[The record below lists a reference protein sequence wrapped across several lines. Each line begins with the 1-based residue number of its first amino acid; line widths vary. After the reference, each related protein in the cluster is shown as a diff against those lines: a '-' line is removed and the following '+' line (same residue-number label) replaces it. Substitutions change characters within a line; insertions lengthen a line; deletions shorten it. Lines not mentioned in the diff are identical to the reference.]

1 MKYKVGQI
9 FYLVGSE
16 TARVIPFRVVEEIT
30 RTTLEGIEK
39 SFIAEMPD
47 EEKTKVDVSKLKG
60 ATFENIKHVRSH
72 MISNAENAID
82 KMLSSAMKISK
93 HVYGDIE
100 ENIIDTIDTNNI
112 HKKDKELSSKA
123 IPSSK
128 DIKEE
133 DGVQTPLSDD
143 IVKVDIGNGVMANM
157 KVSDLDKM
165 RV

>member
-1 MKYKVGQI
+1 
-9 FYLVGSE
+9 
-16 TARVIPFRVVEEIT
+16 
-30 RTTLEGIEK
+30 
-39 SFIAEMPD
+39 MPD

-60 ATFENIKHVRSH
+60 ATFKNIEQVWVH

-82 KMLSSAMKISK
+82 KMLSSAIKISE
-93 HVYGDIE
+93 HVYGVIE
-100 ENIIDTIDTNNI
+100 NKS
-112 HKKDKELSSKA
+112 HKKNEALDSKTN
-123 IPSSK
+123 PYDK

-133 DGVQTPLSDD
+133 DSVQTPLSDD

>member
-47 EEKTKVDVSKLKG
+47 EEKTKVDVAKLKG
-60 ATFENIKHVRSH
+60 AIFGNIKQVRMH
-72 MISNAENAID
+72 MLTNAEKAID
-82 KMLSSAMKISK
+82 KMLTSAMKITE
-93 HVYGDIE
+93 HVYGTSVAYSSEMRD
-100 ENIIDTIDTNNI
+100 NY
-112 HKKDKELSSKA
+112 ELSEAEDDPTVPELLDSKEDENDMQEA
-123 IPSSK
+123 LKS
-128 DIKEE
+128 DI
-133 DGVQTPLSDD
+133 
-143 IVKVDIGNGVMANM
+143 IKVDIGNGLMATMNTAN
-157 KVSDLDKM
+157 LDKV

>member
-60 ATFENIKHVRSH
+60 ATFENIEHVRAH
-72 MISNAENAID
+72 MIINAQTAID

-100 ENIIDTIDTNNI
+100 ENIVDTIDTNSI
-112 HKKDKELSSKA
+112 YKKDEEFSSKPRA
-123 IPSSK
+123 ADK

-133 DGVQTPLSDD
+133 DSVQTSLGDD

>member
-9 FYLVGSE
+9 FYLVGNE

-47 EEKTKVDVSKLKG
+47 EEKTQVDVRKLKG
-60 ATFENIKHVRSH
+60 EVFSNIKQVRMH
-72 MISNAENAID
+72 MMTNAENAID
-82 KMLSSAMKISK
+82 KMLASSMKIAE
-93 HVYGDIE
+93 HVYGDMCYSENMRDKYDVVLKEDSTIE
-100 ENIIDTIDTNNI
+100 
-112 HKKDKELSSKA
+112 SSKLEE
-123 IPSSK
+123 K
-128 DIKEE
+128 KEE
-133 DGVQTPLSDD
+133 QVDSVQTPLSDD

-157 KVSDLDKM
+157 KVSDLNKV

>member
-47 EEKTKVDVSKLKG
+47 EEKTKVDVAKLKG
-60 ATFENIKHVRSH
+60 AIFGNIKQVRTH
-72 MISNAENAID
+72 MLTNAEKAID
-82 KMLSSAMKISK
+82 KMLASAMKITE
-93 HVYGDIE
+93 HVYGTSVAYSSEMRD
-100 ENIIDTIDTNNI
+100 NY
-112 HKKDKELSSKA
+112 ELSETEGDPTAPELLDSKEDENDMQEA
-123 IPSSK
+123 LKS
-128 DIKEE
+128 DI
-133 DGVQTPLSDD
+133 
-143 IVKVDIGNGVMANM
+143 IKVDIGNGLMATMNTAN
-157 KVSDLDKM
+157 LDKV

>member
-1 MKYKVGQI
+1 MEYKVGQI
-9 FYLVGSE
+9 FYLVGNE

-60 ATFENIKHVRSH
+60 ATFENIKQVRVH
-72 MISNAENAID
+72 MISNAKNAID
-82 KMLSSAMKISK
+82 KMLSSAMKISE
-93 HVYGDIE
+93 HVYGVIE
-100 ENIIDTIDTNNI
+100 DTVGTELN
-112 HKKDKELSSKA
+112 HEKDEALVSKTS
-123 IPSSK
+123 PYTK

-133 DGVQTPLSDD
+133 DSVQTPLNDD

>member
-60 ATFENIKHVRSH
+60 ATFENIKHVRAH

-112 HKKDKELSSKA
+112 HKKDEELSSKLGTA
-123 IPSSK
+123 AK
-128 DIKEE
+128 DIEEE
-133 DGVQTPLSDD
+133 DSVQTPLGDD